1 MNLLKLSITKQK
13 ESTMLNEQQYFVN
26 LLIKSLE
33 NSFNHGTMLNVETT
47 NKTLFDNLLKKYL
60 KYLITI
66 LLKFSTITNL
76 FKIELNNSSTLLFMK
91 ITNYEVRSIWLELL
105 IDIGY
110 DLNYILT
117 QFVQYS
123 NDNLDEKSLKI
134 NLYRKILSEEV
145 CCWLNPCQDL
155 IVIRSVFLSGQH
167 TDTI

>member
-1 MNLLKLSITKQK
+1 MNILKLSITKQK

-33 NSFNHGTMLNVETT
+33 NSFNYGTMLNVETT
-47 NKTLFDNLLKKYL
+47 NKILIDNLLKKYL
-60 KYLITI
+60 KNLTII

-91 ITNYEVRSIWLELL
+91 ITNYEVKSLWLELL

-134 NLYRKILSEEV
+134 NLYRKILNEEV
-145 CCWLNPCQDL
+145 C
-155 IVIRSVFLSGQH
+155 
-167 TDTI
+167 

>member
-1 MNLLKLSITKQK
+1 MNILKLSITKQK

-33 NSFNHGTMLNVETT
+33 NSFNYGTMLNVETT
-47 NKTLFDNLLKKYL
+47 NKILIDNLLKKYL
-60 KYLITI
+60 KNLTII
-66 LLKFSTITNL
+66 LLKLSTITNL

-91 ITNYEVRSIWLELL
+91 ITNYEVKSLWLELL

-123 NDNLDEKSLKI
+123 KDNLDEKSLKI
-134 NLYRKILSEEV
+134 NLYRKILNEEV
-145 CCWLNPCQDL
+145 C
-155 IVIRSVFLSGQH
+155 
-167 TDTI
+167 